1 MFIIKILTIQKFI
14 IIYLKEIDIR
24 LIDIKEKKKKEIW
37 KKRKSHVI
45 LGDPTYV

>member
-24 LIDIKEKKKKEIW
+24 LIDIKEKKRNIY
-37 KKRKSHVI
+37 I
-45 LGDPTYV
+45 YIYIYI